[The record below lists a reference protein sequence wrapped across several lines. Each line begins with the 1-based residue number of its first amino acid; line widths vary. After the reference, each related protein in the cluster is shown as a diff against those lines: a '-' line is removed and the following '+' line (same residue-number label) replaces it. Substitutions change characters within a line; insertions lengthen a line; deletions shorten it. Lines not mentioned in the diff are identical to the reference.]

1 MSRKRT
7 RNGESKDVHP
17 VKGERA
23 LPGLSE
29 ELVAKLQK
37 AVQDAQRKRMA
48 QPQLVKNPFAVSTA
62 SNEVEASVSG
72 DELEVYVTP
81 GGRGRA
87 AIVRRADGQYC
98 ICLRWR
104 VSGSWLDDDPNPDE
118 GVLPEEGLHA
128 AIEDARVHVKN
139 LRGFSDAILRY
150 SSEDPGPSAAK

>member
-1 MSRKRT
+1 MSGDRP
-7 RNGESKDVHP
+7 RNGKSGVRP
-17 VKGERA
+17 PKGERA

-48 QPQLVKNPFAVSTA
+48 QQPQVTNPRDISTA
-62 SNEVEASVSG
+62 PGETEAPESA

-87 AIVRRADGQYC
+87 AIVRRTDGQFC

-104 VSGSWLDDDPNPDE
+104 VSGSWMDNEPNPDE
-118 GVLPEEGLHA
+118 GVLPEEELHA
-128 AIEDARVHVKN
+128 TIEDARIQVRA
-139 LRGFSDAILRY
+139 LRGFADAILRY
-150 SSEDPGPSAAK
+150 SSEVPQPPAAK